1 MTETRAWIPTPGFCR
16 GFRTSRRSSAGSR
29 SWTRP
34 RCRCAWTTGLRF
46 MFSSSPTGT
55 SPVSSPVRTSVPSS
69 RHGRRAPEMATVDEL
84 ISDADTRMGKSVEHA
99 RNEFNTVRTG
109 RASASLLDRI
119 DIDYYGTA
127 TPLKQLATIGV
138 PEARMLTVQPF
149 DPGSIRS
156 IEKAIQESDLGLTPS
171 NDGKMIR
178 LPIPQLTE
186 ERRKELVKVVR
197 GLAEGHRV
205 AVREIRRDAMKHL
218 KELVDTGEVGA
229 DDERRAEDRVQKLTD
244 DHTKQI
250 DDLLKHKEAEVM
262 EG

>member
-1 MTETRAWIPTPGFCR
+1 
-16 GFRTSRRSSAGSR
+16 
-29 SWTRP
+29 
-34 RCRCAWTTGLRF
+34 
-46 MFSSSPTGT
+46 
-55 SPVSSPVRTSVPSS
+55 
-69 RHGRRAPEMATVDEL
+69 MATVDEL

-149 DPGSIRS
+149 DPSSIRA
-156 IEKAIQESDLGLTPS
+156 IEKAIMESDLGLTPS
-171 NDGKMIR
+171 NDGKLIR

-186 ERRKELVKVVR
+186 ERRKELVKLVR
-197 GLAEGHRV
+197 RFAEEGKV
-205 AVREIRRDAMKHL
+205 AIRNVRRDVMRHL
-218 KELVDTGEVGA
+218 EELVRNGDVG
-229 DDERRAEDRVQKLTD
+229 DDEERRGETQVQKLTD

-262 EG
+262 EV